1 MVACRC
7 SCRRRLQQQRQQQE
21 QYTHTPAATTGTLA
35 ARRMSHHSRAAV
47 SEPEL
52 ESCTPGGGA
61 VSSSAYGSPVGSR
74 SPGRGASPA
83 FNIRKVPEEAED
95 TRLLGWVLSV
105 RVTRNVEVLSGAT
118 DGSHIISFSKG
129 GGKFARCSKR
139 EVTVV
144 VLTGDPS
151 SRGKRPMFDRSRR
164 WHTELTISSNNSR
177 VPPSASNE
185 TMVI

>member
-1 MVACRC
+1 MWR
-7 SCRRRLQQQRQQQE
+7 SCDV
-21 QYTHTPAATTGTLA
+21 
-35 ARRMSHHSRAAV
+35 SIRAHKR
-47 SEPEL
+47 
-52 ESCTPGGGA
+52 
-61 VSSSAYGSPVGSR
+61 GSR
-74 SPGRGASPA
+74 GEIIIPCQCLYMRTGEHQHQHPH
-83 FNIRKVPEEAED
+83 
-95 TRLLGWVLSV
+95 
-105 RVTRNVEVLSGAT
+105 LSGAT

-177 VPPSASNE
+177 VPPLPPIPTTQNECNEKQRKLTTSEGRRTERAHKGTYSASNE